1 MTEILTG
8 KQLRDL
14 AEDAL
19 DQRKPDKEV
28 LRNWIRRGADR
39 IDKLTR
45 ELDRL
50 ESASDHAGSEAA
62 MMMLEDARIAADK
75 TLARVHQM
83 EVEAENALDEARAEA
98 EKEANDI
105 IGKAHAEAAEI
116 IASGRET
123 ARAHMEKT
131 ESACQSRLDKT
142 VARAEKVDKGCRE
155 LVEQARE
162 LEQTYRSRVAD
173 IRTEAKAMVA
183 LMERFDSLP
192 VTTEED
198 EIVDESTV
206 DELLADIVELN
217 AGGREELEEELGL
230 VDEGDDEAERLLQ
243 PEDEAEAQAA
253 DTEADEDEDDRDD
266 AAAEAG

>member
-8 KQLRDL
+8 KQLREL

-50 ESASDHAGSEAA
+50 ESAADNAGSEAA

-75 TLARVHQM
+75 TLNRVHQM
-83 EVEAENALDEARAEA
+83 EAEAEGALDEARAEA
-98 EKEANDI
+98 QQEADDI
-105 IGKAHAEAAEI
+105 IAKAHAEAAAI
-116 IASGRET
+116 VASGRET
-123 ARAHMEKT
+123 AQAHLAKT
-131 ESACQSRLDKT
+131 ESACQARLDKA
-142 VARAEKVDKGCRE
+142 VARAEKVDRGCRQ
-155 LVEQARE
+155 LVDQAKD
-162 LEQTYRSRVAD
+162 LERSYRKRVAD
-173 IRTEAKAMVA
+173 IRTEAKAMVS

-192 VTTEED
+192 VTAEDD
-198 EIVDESTV
+198 EIVDENTV
-206 DELLADIVELN
+206 DDLLADIVELN
-217 AGGREELEEELGL
+217 AEGREELEHELEEELGL
-230 VDEGDDEAERLLQ
+230 LDEDDDEAERLLQ
-243 PEDEAEAQAA
+243 PEDEV
-253 DTEADEDEDDRDD
+253 DEDDDEDDGEDD